1 MAYKRKTN
9 RPYRR
14 ITSATIAKFDAAV
27 LEQGNGA
34 GAIAIIEPDIK
45 DQSRRAWLINQK
57 KQELD
62 AGEYIDLK
70 MQRIAI
76 EAIERVEGMV
86 QSDDERIATKNAHFV
101 IDHVRGKAL
110 QRSESKH
117 LNLNIEAV
125 LE

>member
-9 RPYRR
+9 RPYR
-14 ITSATIAKFDAAV
+14 IVTPATVAKFEAAIMTEDNATEAV
-27 LEQGNGA
+27 KV
-34 GAIAIIEPDIK
+34 IEPEVTDP
-45 DQSRRAWLINQK
+45 SRRAWLIK
-57 KQELD
+57 EKAKQLD

-76 EAIERVEGMV
+76 GAIERVEGMV